1 MAHVIVA
8 NRIWYK
14 NMKDRLSGMINE
26 DFILIDTPQD
36 LTFEA
41 LEKIN
46 PGYVFFP
53 HWSFIIPSEIHDNFE
68 CVIFHMTDLPF
79 GRGGSPLQN
88 LIARGIYETQ
98 ISAIK
103 CDAGID
109 SGDVYMKCPLS
120 LIGTGGEIFNHV
132 ADVVED
138 MIVYIIKNQ
147 PKPVPQ
153 VGEPVYFPRR
163 KPAEGNIANLTEL
176 RQVYDYIR
184 MLDADGYPKAFF
196 ETNHLKF
203 EFERASIKDG
213 YIISDV
219 RITKREVPYE

>member
-1 MAHVIVA
+1 MAHVIVT

-98 ISAIK
+98 VSAVK

-109 SGDVYMKCPLS
+109 SGDLYLKRPLS
-120 LIGTGGEIFNHV
+120 LIGTAGEIFNHV
-132 ADVVED
+132 ADVIED
-138 MIVYIIKNQ
+138 MIVYIIKVQ

-163 KPAEGNIANLTEL
+163 KPVEGSIANLTQL

-219 RITKREVPYE
+219 RITKREVPNE